1 MSQHMLPGTLELKT
15 WLGPWPLRL
24 PCSGELVSSRSKGV
38 VGTRS
43 LSQLF
48 SQ

>member
-1 MSQHMLPGTLELKT
+1 MSQDMLPGTLELKT
-15 WLGPWPLRL
+15 WLGPWPLRH
-24 PCSGELVSSRSKGV
+24 PCLGEFVFSSSKGA